1 MRRVPTRD
9 FHSRYYKEMDATP
22 LDQLMPPGGSQ
33 QPAMALPSAT
43 TYPQMV
49 TPGTSSAI
57 YTPPPPSQT
66 APMHPYAAKT
76 VLKSIMT
83 YVSVFGA
90 VFIVSLTQVQ
100 SLLLRYIPNSYAGSG
115 VVSLTG
121 AAVLGGLGVV
131 LVYILQ
137 TLLQPLV

>member
-1 MRRVPTRD
+1 
-9 FHSRYYKEMDATP
+9 MDATP

-33 QPAMALPSAT
+33 QPAMALPAAT
-43 TYPQMV
+43 TYPQMI

-57 YTPPPPSQT
+57 YTPPPPTQV
-66 APMHPYAAKT
+66 APMHPGAAKS

-83 YVSVFGA
+83 YVAIFGA
-90 VFIVSLTQVQ
+90 IFVISLTPVQ
-100 SLLLRYIPNSYAGSG
+100 SLFLRYIPNAYSGSG

-121 AAVLGGLGVV
+121 AACLAGLGVV

-137 TLLQPLV
+137 VLLQPLI

>member
-1 MRRVPTRD
+1 
-9 FHSRYYKEMDATP
+9 MDATP

-33 QPAMALPSAT
+33 QPAMALPAAT
-43 TYPQMV
+43 TYPQMI

-57 YTPPPPSQT
+57 YTPPPPTQV
-66 APMHPYAAKT
+66 AAMHPGAAKS

-83 YVSVFGA
+83 YVAIFGA
-90 VFIVSLTQVQ
+90 IFVISLTPVQ
-100 SLLLRYIPNSYAGSG
+100 SLFLRYIPNAYSGSG

-121 AAVLGGLGVV
+121 AACLGGLGVV

-137 TLLQPLV
+137 VLLQPLI

>member
-1 MRRVPTRD
+1 MPAGRRFALID
-9 FHSRYYKEMDATP
+9 IQMDATP

-33 QPAMALPSAT
+33 QPAMSLPSAT

-49 TPGTSSAI
+49 TPGTSAAI
-57 YTPPPPSQT
+57 YTPPPPTQVNQF
-66 APMHPYAAKT
+66 HPGAAKS

-83 YVSVFGA
+83 YVAIFA
-90 VFIVSLTQVQ
+90 AIFLISLTPVQ
-100 SLLLRYIPNSYAGSG
+100 SLFLRYIPNAYGGSG

-121 AAVLGGLGVV
+121 AACLAGLGVV

-137 TLLQPLV
+137 TFLQPLV

>member
-1 MRRVPTRD
+1 
-9 FHSRYYKEMDATP
+9 MDATP

-43 TYPQMV
+43 TYPQMI
-49 TPGTSSAI
+49 TPGTSAAI

-66 APMHPYAAKT
+66 APMHPGAAKS
-76 VLKSIMT
+76 VLKSIMS
-83 YVSVFGA
+83 YVAIFGA
-90 VFIVSLTQVQ
+90 IFVISLTPVQ
-100 SLLLRYIPNSYAGSG
+100 SLFLRYIPNAYSGSG

-121 AAVLGGLGVV
+121 AACLGGLGVV

-137 TLLQPLV
+137 VLLQPLI